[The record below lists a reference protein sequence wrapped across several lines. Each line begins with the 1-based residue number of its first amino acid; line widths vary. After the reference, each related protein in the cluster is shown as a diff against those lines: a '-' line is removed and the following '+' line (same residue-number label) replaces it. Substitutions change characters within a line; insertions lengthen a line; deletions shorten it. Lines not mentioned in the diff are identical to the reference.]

1 MSKKMASNMRW
12 HKDKR
17 KDEVGTMRHPADSPA
32 WKHFDDQ
39 YPHFSQDPRN
49 VKLGLATDGF
59 TPWSNLGN
67 SYSMWPVIL
76 VAYNLPPYEC
86 MKEEFLMMSL
96 LILGPRSPGKDIDVY
111 LRPLVDELKE
121 LWGVGVETYD
131 VSSKEMFQM
140 HAAILWT
147 ISDFPGYGS
156 ISGWVT
162 SGYWACP
169 CCFDQTRSRRLR
181 TKTCFMGHRCFL
193 AKNHSWRRN
202 KMILMVK
209 KNIGQDLRN
218 YQEMISVKFPD
229 GVAGN
234 ISRCIKANKISGLKS
249 HDCHV
254 LLQRLIPAGV
264 RGYLSKEV
272 NGAIFELGEFF
283 RELCSK
289 TLKVENIERYLG
301 TLKGFVRNRA
311 RPEGSIAEGY
321 IVKECLTF
329 MSMYVNGIETKFNR
343 RRRNY
348 DGPQDG
354 DLEGLSVFS
363 MRVRPFRHIRPEP
376 ILSDEELEKAH
387 RFVLSN
393 CDEVEHYLNTYKAE
407 LLGITLE
414 EASEFELHDGQM
426 KQFPE
431 WFKEHMNSLHLRK
444 DVEATEELWA
454 LANGPFRLNTKCY
467 SGCMVNEV
475 RFHTKDCDTRRTTQN
490 SGLVVEGQHK
500 NRTIEFLGVLH
511 RVVEL
516 TYLGGRRTVLFE
528 CEWFDTGS
536 KKTTQVDRH
545 FISIDVSSR
554 WYKNDPFVLP
564 IQVQQVFYIND
575 IKFGKNWQLVQRVQ
589 HRYLWELPELDI
601 EDDCDGSQ
609 THAMSP
615 LQQFESIG
623 VSQVVE
629 GVALMNLAS
638 EDVEPVIL
646 DENTYKE
653 IWHARHLQDEADE
666 ELHSE
671 EGPGAGGLKRIRNM
685 RSSKT
690 VLNSSSA
697 TVVKRKLLA
706 SNSSPPTS
714 PIQEHS
720 QDRHGLSLGQNL
732 TTHGIQNDLE
742 QNIGSSS
749 TKPRESDG
757 LKRIRLMRSSKKSLN
772 YSKNPSLSEST
783 SQAHSQDPQCGSRQD
798 LRSSPTLSSREEP
811 HNGSENSPLPDI
823 ALSAGS
829 RGATQDRD
837 SSSPL
842 NSATAG
848 HSDNGIETSF
858 SQNGTG
864 SATNSRKGRGVA
876 KGYKLDREVKKHG
889 KYKIMFAPGERIPM
903 KNESEFSNGLSIVIK
918 TNAEIHGVNRWRDVP
933 MENKEVCY
941 ARLFGWS
948 TDERVSM
955 IVDSRLQTVYTR
967 WRNTLHMEYKK
978 LVNKGIS
985 PREVCPREDLSMTK
999 WQAACD
1005 FIEDEKFQKKSRI
1018 NSRNRKKK
1026 PFDHT
1031 SGKTAMLTRYRRMEK
1046 MVAAQNQP
1054 VNEDEEPPSE
1064 DVIIESNLGRRS
1076 GYIKGMGHG
1085 VELET
1090 AQDKIVNLTDAYEEQ
1105 SKTLKEQS
1113 KTLEETLMKLDDQK
1127 KETEACKEQNKTYSQ
1142 QIDSLQCQMA
1152 KMQEFLQKFPGF
1164 HPSTF
1169 SDTHIA
1175 RNRSNV
1181 RNGTLICEEKVVAK

>member
-1 MSKKMASNMRW
+1 MDKSWINDPNTFSK
-12 HKDKR
+12 
-17 KDEVGTMRHPADSPA
+17 
-32 WKHFDDQ
+32 
-39 YPHFSQDPRN
+39 
-49 VKLGLATDGF
+49 
-59 TPWSNLGN
+59 
-67 SYSMWPVIL
+67 SYI
-76 VAYNLPPYEC
+76 
-86 MKEEFLMMSL
+86 K
-96 LILGPRSPGKDIDVY
+96 
-111 LRPLVDELKE
+111 
-121 LWGVGVETYD
+121 GVE
-131 VSSKEMFQM
+131 SFLNFAKENVMGFDNLI
-140 HAAILWT
+140 H
-147 ISDFPGYGS
+147 
-156 ISGWVT
+156 
-162 SGYWACP
+162 CP
-169 CCFDQTRSRRLR
+169 CRSCNNTRFKTLEGVRRDLHTNGFSYNYPDWIFHGER
-181 TKTCFMGHRCFL
+181 VHIFSDSENEIEDTTNNNVLNDKSLNDDLDEMLDEIGEMRQPNNDFHGMTNSFTNL
-193 AKNHSWRRN
+193 LKDAKRE
-202 KMILMVK
+202 LYP
-209 KNIGQDLRN
+209 GF
-218 YQEMISVKFPD
+218 KFPD

-249 HDCHV
+249 HDCHI

-272 NGAIFELGEFF
+272 NEAIFELGEFF
-283 RELCSK
+283 GELCSK

-348 DGPQDG
+348 DGPQYG

-363 MRVRPFRHIRPEP
+363 MRVRPFGHIRPEP

-444 DVEATEELWA
+444 DVEATEE
-454 LANGPFRLNTKCY
+454 
-467 SGCMVNEV
+467 
-475 RFHTKDCDTRRTTQN
+475 
-490 SGLVVEGQHK
+490 
-500 NRTIEFLGVLH
+500 
-511 RVVEL
+511 
-516 TYLGGRRTVLFE
+516 TVLFE

-575 IKFGKNWQLVQRVQ
+575 VKFGKNWQLVQRVQ
-589 HRYLWELPELDI
+589 HRHLWELPELDI

-629 GVALMNLAS
+629 GVALTNLAR

-685 RSSKT
+685 QSSKN

-714 PIQEHS
+714 PIQKHS

-732 TTHGIQNDLE
+732 TTRGIQNDLE

-757 LKRIRLMRSSKKSLN
+757 LKRIRLMRSSKNSLN

-783 SQAHSQDPQCGSRQD
+783 SQAHSQGYCFKCRIKGRNT
-798 LRSSPTLSSREEP
+798 RSGFFISSK
-811 HNGSENSPLPDI
+811 
-823 ALSAGS
+823 
-829 RGATQDRD
+829 
-837 SSSPL
+837 
-842 NSATAG
+842 SATA
-848 HSDNGIETSF
+848 DI
-858 SQNGTG
+858 Q
-864 SATNSRKGRGVA
+864 
-876 KGYKLDREVKKHG
+876 
-889 KYKIMFAPGERIPM
+889 IME
-903 KNESEFSNGLSIVIK
+903 
-918 TNAEIHGVNRWRDVP
+918 
-933 MENKEVCY
+933 
-941 ARLFGWS
+941 
-948 TDERVSM
+948 
-955 IVDSRLQTVYTR
+955 
-967 WRNTLHMEYKK
+967 
-978 LVNKGIS
+978 
-985 PREVCPREDLSMTK
+985 
-999 WQAACD
+999 
-1005 FIEDEKFQKKSRI
+1005 
-1018 NSRNRKKK
+1018 
-1026 PFDHT
+1026 
-1031 SGKTAMLTRYRRMEK
+1031 
-1046 MVAAQNQP
+1046 
-1054 VNEDEEPPSE
+1054 
-1064 DVIIESNLGRRS
+1064 
-1076 GYIKGMGHG
+1076 
-1085 VELET
+1085 
-1090 AQDKIVNLTDAYEEQ
+1090 
-1105 SKTLKEQS
+1105 
-1113 KTLEETLMKLDDQK
+1113 
-1127 KETEACKEQNKTYSQ
+1127 
-1142 QIDSLQCQMA
+1142 
-1152 KMQEFLQKFPGF
+1152 
-1164 HPSTF
+1164 
-1169 SDTHIA
+1169 
-1175 RNRSNV
+1175 
-1181 RNGTLICEEKVVAK
+1181 

>member
-1 MSKKMASNMRW
+1 M
-12 HKDKR
+12 DKSWIN
-17 KDEVGTMRHPADSPA
+17 DPNT
-32 WKHFDDQ
+32 
-39 YPHFSQDPRN
+39 FSE
-49 VKLGLATDGF
+49 
-59 TPWSNLGN
+59 
-67 SYSMWPVIL
+67 SYI
-76 VAYNLPPYEC
+76 
-86 MKEEFLMMSL
+86 K
-96 LILGPRSPGKDIDVY
+96 
-111 LRPLVDELKE
+111 
-121 LWGVGVETYD
+121 GVE
-131 VSSKEMFQM
+131 SFLNFAKENVMGFDNLI
-140 HAAILWT
+140 HCLCRSCNNTRFKTLEGVRRDLHTNGFSYNYPDWIFHGERVH
-147 ISDFPGYGS
+147 IFSDSENEIEDTTNNNVLNDKSLNDDLDEMLDEIGEMRQPNNDFHGMTNS
-156 ISGWVT
+156 FT
-162 SGYWACP
+162 NLLK
-169 CCFDQTRSRRLR
+169 D
-181 TKTCFMGHRCFL
+181 
-193 AKNHSWRRN
+193 AKHE
-202 KMILMVK
+202 L
-209 KNIGQDLRN
+209 
-218 YQEMISVKFPD
+218 YPVKFPD

-272 NGAIFELGEFF
+272 NEAIFELGEFF

-363 MRVRPFRHIRPEP
+363 MRVRPFGHIRPEP

-475 RFHTKDCDTRRTTQN
+475 RFHTKDRDTRRTTQN

-500 NRTIEFLGVLH
+500 NRTMEFFGFLH

-589 HRYLWELPELDI
+589 HRHLWELPELDI

-629 GVALMNLAS
+629 GVALMNLAR

-690 VLNSSSA
+690 ILNSSSA

-732 TTHGIQNDLE
+732 TTRGIQNDLE

-757 LKRIRLMRSSKKSLN
+757 LKRIRLMRSSKNSLN
-772 YSKNPSLSEST
+772 YSKNPSLFEST

-903 KNESEFSNGLSIVIK
+903 KNESEFSDGLSIVIK

-941 ARLFGWS
+941 ARLFQWFDIEGWS

-1064 DVIIESNLGRRS
+1064 DAIIESNLGRRS

-1085 VELET
+1085 VEVVRGRQFSSYSVVNAELKEKLSQLET

-1152 KMQEFLQKFPGF
+1152 KMQEFLQKI
-1164 HPSTF
+1164 SWI
-1169 SDTHIA
+1169 S
-1175 RNRSNV
+1175 S
-1181 RNGTLICEEKVVAK
+1181 